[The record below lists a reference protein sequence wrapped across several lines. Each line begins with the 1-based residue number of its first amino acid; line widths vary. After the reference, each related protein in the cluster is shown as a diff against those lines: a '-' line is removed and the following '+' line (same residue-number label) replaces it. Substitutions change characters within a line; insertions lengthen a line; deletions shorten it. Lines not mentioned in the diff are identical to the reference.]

1 MSTSSVR
8 VGDAWMTA
16 ELLQLLQ
23 DEGMADNG
31 GSLSART
38 KRTTCTRASKPD
50 KLRQGDED
58 VLVDALAEFMR
69 PASQSTIRTRHTKG
83 SGVHSPKEH
92 AKSHGEGLMQKQLL
106 ALERIGESLEATG
119 GMSGGTRDIIHDAQS
134 KRHRSTSALG
144 AGLAV
149 RTPLGGGGV
158 RATSVVLSL
167 PNEGIS
173 GARGASFG
181 DDMLDGVRQ
190 GSFSKMP
197 AVKSIRPFVN
207 MTSEALRRRKQ
218 VEDVMEEKGRPM
230 HPILI
235 SRRFNR
241 AKDNIDRTLRVTN
254 DAAMLRRF
262 RSGNHAVPAR
272 ELGVGSNL

>member
-8 VGDAWMTA
+8 VSDAWMTA

-92 AKSHGEGLMQKQLL
+92 AKSHGEGLMQKQVCVCLL
-106 ALERIGESLEATG
+106 VCAWACQCLCLCLRLAYLVPLPEERHAYS
-119 GMSGGTRDIIHDAQS
+119 SS
-134 KRHRSTSALG
+134 RSNAS
-144 AGLAV
+144 V
-149 RTPLGGGGV
+149 RV
-158 RATSVVLSL
+158 
-167 PNEGIS
+167 
-173 GARGASFG
+173 
-181 DDMLDGVRQ
+181 
-190 GSFSKMP
+190 
-197 AVKSIRPFVN
+197 
-207 MTSEALRRRKQ
+207 
-218 VEDVMEEKGRPM
+218 
-230 HPILI
+230 
-235 SRRFNR
+235 
-241 AKDNIDRTLRVTN
+241 
-254 DAAMLRRF
+254 
-262 RSGNHAVPAR
+262 
-272 ELGVGSNL
+272 